1 MRRLPLLCAFL
12 LLTGCYDSRFGER
25 SGGEEPEPATATIA
39 QLRQLYA
46 GTTFVIA
53 TDVVVS
59 GRVNTSDAEENFY
72 RTFCVEEDGAGLE
85 VMAGIDHLHNDFPP
99 GSRVTL
105 RLKGLA
111 LGESRG
117 ILQVGRKPAAGSGF
131 ATDYLGSKA
140 ALDAAVSRTGEAPQ
154 PVAPA
159 LLTIAELTPKRCGT
173 LVRIDGLSY
182 TPEDLTPGT
191 WAGYKRFTDA
201 GGAEIYTYVRNY
213 AGFAGEEVPAGKS
226 CSLTGN
232 DFYGE
237 FYKTLVVEDA
247 SGGISLLIDGT
258 RLAFDYPVG
267 AAVSI
272 FCNGLTLGDYGG
284 KIQLGTAPDGD
295 YGVGRI
301 PREELR
307 RYLRRNP
314 DKDRRPRPAVC
325 TFDAIG
331 PRQTD
336 TYVCFE
342 GVRFTEAGPWCDTDP
357 ETSEPQTSERTLTDA
372 QGRTFRVRTLGT
384 CAYATEPVPQGTG
397 SVYGIIDYF
406 NGKYTLRVS
415 ERRVEFANAAGL
427 PRAYPSTG
435 RYSAPKPT
443 K

>member
-1 MRRLPLLCAFL
+1 MKTTACIKLLAL
-12 LLTGCYDSRFGER
+12 LLLAACDGRRNSRSRVALRRRAHHCGPQGALHRKQRRRDGGHHARRRRHGQRFLRRILQDARRRGCQRR
-25 SGGEEPEPATATIA
+25 
-39 QLRQLYA
+39 
-46 GTTFVIA
+46 
-53 TDVVVS
+53 VS
-59 GRVNTSDAEENFY
+59 GPDRRHPT
-72 RTFCVEEDGAGLE
+72 
-85 VMAGIDHLHNDFPP
+85 
-99 GSRVTL
+99 
-105 RLKGLA
+105 
-111 LGESRG
+111 
-117 ILQVGRKPAAGSGF
+117 
-131 ATDYLGSKA
+131 
-140 ALDAAVSRTGEAPQ
+140 
-154 PVAPA
+154 
-159 LLTIAELTPKRCGT
+159 
-173 LVRIDGLSY
+173 
-182 TPEDLTPGT
+182 
-191 WAGYKRFTDA
+191 RFST
-201 GGAEIYTYVRNY
+201 
-213 AGFAGEEVPAGKS
+213 
-226 CSLTGN
+226 
-232 DFYGE
+232 
-237 FYKTLVVEDA
+237 
-247 SGGISLLIDGT
+247 T
-258 RLAFDYPVG
+258 RSERPFT
-267 AAVSI
+267 I

-284 KIQLGTAPDGD
+284 KIQLGVAPDGD

-301 PREELR
+301 PREELG

>member
-111 LGESRG
+111 LG
-117 ILQVGRKPAAGSGF
+117 
-131 ATDYLGSKA
+131 
-140 ALDAAVSRTGEAPQ
+140 
-154 PVAPA
+154 
-159 LLTIAELTPKRCGT
+159 
-173 LVRIDGLSY
+173 
-182 TPEDLTPGT
+182 
-191 WAGYKRFTDA
+191 
-201 GGAEIYTYVRNY
+201 
-213 AGFAGEEVPAGKS
+213 
-226 CSLTGN
+226 
-232 DFYGE
+232 
-237 FYKTLVVEDA
+237 
-247 SGGISLLIDGT
+247 
-258 RLAFDYPVG
+258 
-267 AAVSI
+267 
-272 FCNGLTLGDYGG
+272 DYGG

-301 PREELR
+301 PREELG

-314 DKDRRPRPAVC
+314 DKDRRPQPAVC